1 VVSHPNCTL
10 YSNHLEYLAIAT
22 QDRLHQPYRQSLFPA
37 MKVIFKAALDAG
49 ALGVFLSGSGSTVL
63 ALTQGREMTVAYEM
77 AEAARQ
83 ACVEGNVRVTQPTVR
98 GAHLIGQ
105 E

>member
-1 VVSHPNCTL
+1 MKL
-10 YSNHLEYLAIAT
+10 
-22 QDRLHQPYRQSLFPA
+22 LFQ
-37 MKVIFKAALDAG
+37 AARDAG

-83 ACVEGNVRVTQPTVR
+83 AGVAGQVKVTQPTSK
-98 GAHLIGQ
+98 GAHVA
-105 E
+105 

>member
-1 VVSHPNCTL
+1 
-10 YSNHLEYLAIAT
+10 
-22 QDRLHQPYRQSLFPA
+22 
-37 MKVIFKAALDAG
+37 MKVIFAAARDAG

-83 ACVEGNVRVTQPTVR
+83 ANVAGEVKITKPTMQ
-98 GAHLIGQ
+98 GAHLV
-105 E
+105 ERLVED